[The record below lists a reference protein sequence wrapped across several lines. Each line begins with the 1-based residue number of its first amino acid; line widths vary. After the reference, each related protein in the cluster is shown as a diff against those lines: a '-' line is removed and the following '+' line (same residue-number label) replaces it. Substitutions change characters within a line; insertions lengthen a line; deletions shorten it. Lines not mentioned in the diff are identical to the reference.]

1 MIKREKKNDARR
13 NFATIMISTVLAVHV
28 SPHRSLLGEPT
39 SESKNKMDGSGR
51 DSYLLGKQRPSAY
64 RPHDI
69 NARRDQ
75 LPDNVFAYLKEQ
87 ADREHFEHY
96 VYETQKARVMAEVGS
111 GRGGKRI
118 QADDTGAAAESAKL
132 TAEQRMVQRHLRVK
146 ELYAAERRAWDAELK
161 QRGLSLD
168 DGLK

>member
-1 MIKREKKNDARR
+1 
-13 NFATIMISTVLAVHV
+13 
-28 SPHRSLLGEPT
+28 
-39 SESKNKMDGSGR
+39 MDGSGR

-75 LPDNVFAYLKEQ
+75 LPDNVFNYLKEQ

-96 VYETQKARVMAEVGS
+96 VYETRKARVLAEVGS
-111 GRGGKRI
+111 GKGGKKI
-118 QADDTGAAAESAKL
+118 NNESSTMGELLGGSGAAPSDETSKL
-132 TAEQRMVQRHLRVK
+132 GAEQRMVERHLRVK
-146 ELYAAERRAWDAELK
+146 ELYAAEKKQWDHELR
-161 QRGLSLD
+161 QRGLALD

>member
-1 MIKREKKNDARR
+1 
-13 NFATIMISTVLAVHV
+13 
-28 SPHRSLLGEPT
+28 
-39 SESKNKMDGSGR
+39 MDGSGR

-75 LPDNVFAYLKEQ
+75 LPDNVFNYLKEQ

-96 VYETQKARVMAEVGS
+96 VYETQKARVLAAVGA
-111 GRGGKRI
+111 GKGGKKI
-118 QADDTGAAAESAKL
+118 NSTSADTAAGAVDESSQLAS
-132 TAEQRMVQRHLRVK
+132 EQRMVQRHLRVK
-146 ELYAAERRAWDAELK
+146 ELYGAEKKQWDNELRK
-161 QRGLSLD
+161 RGLALD

>member
-1 MIKREKKNDARR
+1 
-13 NFATIMISTVLAVHV
+13 
-28 SPHRSLLGEPT
+28 
-39 SESKNKMDGSGR
+39 MDGSGR

-75 LPDNVFAYLKEQ
+75 LPDNVFNYLKEQ

-96 VYETQKARVMAEVGS
+96 VYETQKARVLAVVGN
-111 GRGGKRI
+111 GRGGKKI
-118 QADDTGAAAESAKL
+118 NASSADAAAGAVDETSQLAS
-132 TAEQRMVQRHLRVK
+132 EQRMVQRHLRVK
-146 ELYAAERRAWDAELK
+146 ELYATERKQWDNELR
-161 QRGLSLD
+161 QRGLALD